1 MKDTH
6 ERGLEGVMK
15 ILLATDGSSF
25 SEAAVK
31 TAAKLVHAQD
41 SEVLVLQVV
50 EPLMYFVP
58 PQMAPG
64 YAPEQ
69 AERQRELY
77 DLAKKTTALS
87 AEKLRTAGFK
97 ADSRVVESDI
107 RNGILDTAAE
117 WKPDLIVMGSHGR
130 KGVKRFLLGSVAEMV
145 ARHAPCS
152 VLIVRSPDAAR
163 AETLAA

>member
-1 MKDTH
+1 M
-6 ERGLEGVMK
+6 R

-25 SEAAVK
+25 SEAAAKTVATMVK
-31 TAAKLVHAQD
+31 PQD
-41 SEVLVLQVV
+41 SEVLVLEVV
-50 EPLMYFVP
+50 EPLVYFVP

-69 AERQRELY
+69 AERQRELS
-77 DLAKKTTALS
+77 DLAKKTTAS
-87 AEKLRTAGFK
+87 AADKLRGAGFR

-117 WKPDLIVMGSHGR
+117 WKPDLIVLGSHGR
-130 KGVKRFLLGSVAEMV
+130 KGVKRFLLGSVAEAV

-152 VLIVRSPDAAR
+152 VFIVRGPDAQLAGSR
-163 AETLAA
+163 AA

>member
-1 MKDTH
+1 M
-6 ERGLEGVMK
+6 R
-15 ILLATDGSSF
+15 ILVATDGSSF

-31 TAAKLVHAQD
+31 TATALARPQET
-41 SEVLVLQVV
+41 EVLILEVV

-69 AERQRELY
+69 VERQRELL
-77 DLAKKTTALS
+77 DLAKKTTSLV
-87 AEKLRTAGFK
+87 AEKLRKIGFK
-97 ADSRVVESDI
+97 ADNRVVESDI

-130 KGVKRFLLGSVAEMV
+130 KGVKRFLLGSVAETI

-152 VLIVRSPDAAR
+152 VLIVRGQDTAQAGTQAA
-163 AETLAA
+163 